1 MVSAKATGETV
12 YADDLALL
20 GMLHAKTL
28 RSPHA
33 YVRAASA
40 QAASGQTNSAFRAS

>member
-33 YVRAASA
+33 SSN
-40 QAASGQTNSAFRAS
+40 SGTVNAVSPCAGLQTIPC